1 MKAGNAA
8 VPQSFMSVRELTI
21 AGLLAAITIFLGIT
35 GYGFIPLVFMKATI
49 LHVPTI
55 IGAIVAGP
63 KVGMV
68 VGLLFGLFSFSQSI
82 QAPSV
87 MMQFIVQYNVF
98 FDAVICI
105 VPRVLIGLVAYLVYS
120 RLKTNDLLRTGIAAI
135 AGALTNTVL
144 FLGSIFVL
152 VGAPYAES
160 QGISVSAVGY
170 LLGGITV
177 MNGIPEALVSA
188 IIIVPVVMALR
199 RSGLHIK

>member
-1 MKAGNAA
+1 MKSEEVSTTG
-8 VPQSFMSVRELTI
+8 SFMSVRELTI

-63 KVGMV
+63 KVGVMV
-68 VGLLFGLFSFSQSI
+68 GFLFGLFSFSQSI

-98 FDAVICI
+98 YDAVICI
-105 VPRVLIGLVAYLVYS
+105 IPRMLIGLSAYFVYS
-120 RLKTNDLLRTGIAAI
+120 ALRTSDMIRTFAAAV
-135 AGALTNTVL
+135 AGALANTVL
-144 FLGSIFVL
+144 FLGSIFIL
-152 VGAPYAES
+152 VGVPYAEA
-160 QGISVSAVGY
+160 QGLSITDVAY
-170 LLGGITV
+170 LLGGITI

-188 IIIVPVVMALR
+188 VIVVPVVMAIHR
-199 RSGLHIK
+199 AGLHKK

>member
-1 MKAGNAA
+1 MKSEEVSTTG
-8 VPQSFMSVRELTI
+8 SFMSVRELTI

-63 KVGMV
+63 KVGVMV
-68 VGLLFGLFSFSQSI
+68 GFLFGLFSFSQSI

-98 FDAVICI
+98 YDAVICI
-105 VPRVLIGLVAYLVYS
+105 IPRMLIGLSAYFVYS
-120 RLKTNDLLRTGIAAI
+120 ALRTSNMIRTFAAAV

-144 FLGSIFVL
+144 FLGSIFIL
-152 VGAPYAES
+152 VGAPYAEA
-160 QGISVSAVGY
+160 QGLSITDVAY
-170 LLGGITV
+170 LLGGITI

-188 IIIVPVVMALR
+188 VIVVPVVMAIHR
-199 RSGLHIK
+199 AGLHKK